1 MSRLYLLRHAK
12 AGWAEPGMRDF
23 DRPLTE
29 TGRRDAKAVGT
40 AMRASGLIPD
50 LVLCSTARRARET
63 WECVAD
69 TIGPIMAPP
78 AFTDSL
84 YSCDA
89 AGYLSVVR
97 NAADKL
103 SSLLVVGHNPMI
115 EDVAI
120 ACATE
125 GDDAER
131 AALASGFP
139 TSALAVIQFSG
150 PLADAAPG
158 AGSLT
163 TFLTPAML

>member
-29 TGRRDAKAVGT
+29 AGRRDAAAVGT

-63 WECVAD
+63 WECVAG
-69 TIGPIMAPP
+69 TIGPITAPP

-97 NAADKL
+97 KASDTL

-115 EDVAI
+115 EDVAV

-125 GDDAER
+125 GDDTER
-131 AALASGFP
+131 AAQASGFP

-158 AGSLT
+158 TGSLT